1 MHNKNREKLVLE
13 LIVFEF
19 EAPVSVPQIRIK
31 LFNEEVSEIREKVFI
46 DSLIFETLRAIQRR
60 VGTKRDIVL
69 KEFKLNLFALLQ
81 SRFAIT
87 CQLIEIF
94 VTLN

>member
-31 LFNEEVSEIREKVFI
+31 LFNEEIPEIREKVFI
-46 DSLIFETLRAIQRR
+46 DSLIFETL
-60 VGTKRDIVL
+60 
-69 KEFKLNLFALLQ
+69 
-81 SRFAIT
+81 
-87 CQLIEIF
+87 
-94 VTLN
+94 